1 MGTPILLKDPDTTI
15 FNKRERLYKDG
26 IEIEKGVVITEPWL
40 EKNEELLM
48 DYWQIF
54 AAYPDL
60 YLDIITPQRSN
71 FTLFPFQRL
80 FLRACMRY
88 TTIFITAARATS
100 KTFLSILAKY
110 IQCIIVPGHV
120 GSIVAP
126 NKSQAAKI
134 TKQKVQEI
142 WRIWP
147 LLAKELEVYQGEPH
161 ANFSKDY
168 VELYFKNGSR
178 LTVVGALDS
187 DRGIRTHATLI
198 DETRD
203 QDGDAIAEIILPQMN
218 VSRRMINGL
227 VNNYEPFNTQVIYAT
242 SAGTKSSFAY
252 SALLDTFEKAVIDP
266 KHNFCMGLDYRI
278 PVLHGLIDGNYV
290 KNLKLSPS
298 YNEQTFAAEYLGIW
312 QGGSEESW
320 FEFEKISKYR
330 KLKNPE
336 WKQKFRDDSNVF
348 YLISVDIARIVHG
361 DQSVACIF
369 RVNIREN
376 RYYATLVNIEVLGK
390 TDQSKTF
397 DQQTIDIKRLIE
409 RYNPREVVIDIN
421 GLGRGVADLMIRTQV
436 DDFGHVYPAYGFFNN
451 DDYKKVQPK
460 DAPCILYGMIAN
472 GPLNSKI
479 HGNAYTRLNSGGVR
493 FLITEQEARSMLLS
507 TKVGQKMTF
516 RKRVE
521 RLMPHEMTT
530 KLFEEM
536 SNLRLK
542 RTGLDIVLE
551 QINAR
556 FPKDKYSA
564 FAYGLWRIKELEEAA
579 FSKHRL
585 RANAQGRQLVFF
597 TGGV

>member
-1 MGTPILLKDPDTTI
+1 MGTPILLKNPDSTI
-15 FNKRERLYKDG
+15 FNRRERLYKDG
-26 IEIEKGVVITEPWL
+26 IEVEKGVVITETWL
-40 EKNEELLM
+40 EKNEELLF
-48 DYWQIF
+48 DYWQLF

-60 YLDIITPQRSN
+60 YLDLITPQRSN

-110 IQCIIVPGHV
+110 LQCVIVPGHV

-218 VSRRMINGL
+218 VSRRMVNGL

-266 KHNFCMGLDYRI
+266 KRNFCMGLDYRI
-278 PVLHGLIDGNYV
+278 PVMHGLIDGNYV

-320 FEFEKISKYR
+320 FEFDKISKYR

-336 WKQKFRDDSNVF
+336 WKQKFREDSNVF

-369 RVNIREN
+369 RVNIRDN

-397 DQQTIDIKRLIE
+397 DQQTIDIKKLIE

-421 GLGRGVADLMIRTQV
+421 GLGRGVADLMIREQV
-436 DDFGHVYPAYGFFNN
+436 DEFGNVYPAYGFFNN

-460 DAPCILYGMIAN
+460 DAPNILYGMIAN

-479 HGNAYTRLNSGGVR
+479 HGNAYTRLNSGAVR

-579 FSKHRL
+579 FSKHR
-585 RANAQGRQLVFF
+585 RRMDGANRQLVFF